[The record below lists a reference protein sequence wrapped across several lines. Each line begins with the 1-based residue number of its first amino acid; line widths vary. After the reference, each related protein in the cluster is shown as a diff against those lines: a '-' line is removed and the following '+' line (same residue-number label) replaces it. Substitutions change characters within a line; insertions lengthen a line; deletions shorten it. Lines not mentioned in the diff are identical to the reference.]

1 MRTMDFYQRDGRL
14 ATAYA
19 VFITCWRML
28 EIAGSTQMTAMCFPE
43 SACAASEM
51 QPPASDDL
59 PQSMGPRTATLPE
72 VKSASG
78 QKGPHLCLWVREPQV
93 CIYRVHP
100 NRRHHQPKDG
110 RCMPL
115 ILHRGPIMP
124 VRIDFNWHLIFPPR
138 PDKSS
143 ANRDIEF

>member
-1 MRTMDFYQRDGRL
+1 MKETGGLQRQ
-14 ATAYA
+14 YA

-78 QKGPHLCLWVREPQV
+78 QNGPHLCLWVRETQV
-93 CIYRVHP
+93 CI
-100 NRRHHQPKDG
+100 
-110 RCMPL
+110 
-115 ILHRGPIMP
+115 
-124 VRIDFNWHLIFPPR
+124 
-138 PDKSS
+138 
-143 ANRDIEF
+143 